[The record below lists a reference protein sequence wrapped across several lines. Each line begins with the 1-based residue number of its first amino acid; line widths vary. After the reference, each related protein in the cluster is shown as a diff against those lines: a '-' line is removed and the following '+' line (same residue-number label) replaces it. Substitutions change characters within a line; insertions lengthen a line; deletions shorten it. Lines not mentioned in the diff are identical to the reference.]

1 MSLPPV
7 AVLEA
12 IFTRDAGPGGKPVR
26 IDEIAEL
33 GGGVSNASY
42 RIASDRGEIVL
53 RCSPTADRKG
63 SAHDMAREHG
73 VLAAVSA
80 IYPACPRPLWTGR
93 DERLNG
99 DYLVMEY
106 REGTAAMR
114 GRLAALSPPDADA
127 FCETFIRQLVDLHS
141 LPSSRLQ
148 AALGSETRGFRER
161 QIKGWARRHA
171 QAELD
176 SEDIRVWLQ
185 AGLSVLPP
193 YRPSVLH
200 YDYKFD
206 NLLVDLNDAPKINAV
221 IDWELCTLGDPL
233 MDVGCMLAYWT
244 EATDTPLRC
253 ALRRGDTDI
262 TGMWTRA
269 ELVDRYLFLTG
280 GQPPAF
286 PAFYEVFGLYRL
298 AGIAAQVATS
308 PKTDPH
314 QRETYRSA
322 TTMLLDEARTLM
334 SHPFRAAL

>member
-53 RCSPTADRKG
+53 RCSPTADRNG

-127 FCETFIRQLVDLHS
+127 FCETFIRQLVDLHN

-148 AALGSETRGFRER
+148 AALGSETRGS
-161 QIKGWARRHA
+161 GNARLR
-171 QAELD
+171 
-176 SEDIRVWLQ
+176 
-185 AGLSVLPP
+185 AGRGVMLKRNWIARIFGS
-193 YRPSVLH
+193 
-200 YDYKFD
+200 
-206 NLLVDLNDAPKINAV
+206 
-221 IDWELCTLGDPL
+221 
-233 MDVGCMLAYWT
+233 GC
-244 EATDTPLRC
+244 
-253 ALRRGDTDI
+253 RRGFQFCRPI
-262 TGMWTRA
+262 
-269 ELVDRYLFLTG
+269 DRPFFTTTTNSTTCSS
-280 GQPPAF
+280 
-286 PAFYEVFGLYRL
+286 
-298 AGIAAQVATS
+298 ISTTH
-308 PKTDPH
+308 PK
-314 QRETYRSA
+314 
-322 TTMLLDEARTLM
+322 
-334 SHPFRAAL
+334 